1 LEVHL
6 SVEPLSALV
15 SELQWDLLLAILSVR
30 LWAIELE
37 TLLVLQQGSPSGF
50 QLAKALEHPFVQ
62 SLVHQSTQSLVHP
75 VVTSRFKR

>member
-30 LWAIELE
+30 LWAIELV
-37 TLLVLQQGSPSGF
+37 LVLQQGSPSGF
-50 QLAKALEHPFVQ
+50 QLAKALVHPFVQ
-62 SLVHQSTQSLVHP
+62 SLVHQSAQSLVHP